1 MTAGIILIFTFLIG
15 AWFYTSAKETGK
27 NKFLWFFLGLFTS
40 FFLGILF
47 TKFGEIYLLPET
59 KSISD
64 AMRNRLPKLFL
75 EAGIMILIG
84 CYAYMIKTLFLSR
97 RKLKNTR

>member
-1 MTAGIILIFTFLIG
+1 MIAGIILIFTFLIG

-27 NKFLWFFLGLFTS
+27 NKFLWFFLGVFTS

-59 KSISD
+59 ESISD
-64 AMRNRLPKLFL
+64 AMRNRLPKMLL
-75 EAGIMILIG
+75 ESGIMILIAG
-84 CYAYMIKTLFLSR
+84 YAYMLKTLFL
-97 RKLKNTR
+97 RKRKQKNA